1 MPVADINDIKIA
13 YEIYGD
19 GEPLILI
26 HGYSYNK
33 SAWIAQIDDLSKHYK
48 VIAVDVRGSRESSHP
63 EEAFTM
69 TLLLKI

>member
-26 HGYSYNK
+26 HGYSYNNFFIYLDK
-33 SAWIAQIDDLSKHYK
+33 FIRTSI
-48 VIAVDVRGSRESSHP
+48 
-63 EEAFTM
+63 
-69 TLLLKI
+69 